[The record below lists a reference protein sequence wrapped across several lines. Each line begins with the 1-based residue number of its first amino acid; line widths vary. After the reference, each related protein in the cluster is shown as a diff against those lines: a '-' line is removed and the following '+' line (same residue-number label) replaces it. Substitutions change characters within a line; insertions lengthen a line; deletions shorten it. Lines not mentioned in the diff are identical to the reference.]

1 MLGHDGRLKGDLTCF
16 NWGNDVFWIMGSY
29 YLREWHLR
37 WFYDHLP
44 GGIKSIQT
52 DGEVSVLD
60 VSDNLGGYAIS
71 GPNSRKLLER
81 LTSSDVSNQNFK
93 FMSCDQID
101 IGLMK
106 TKIARLSV
114 AGELGYEINC
124 HALELNALRE
134 LLLTEGKDLG
144 VQEYGYYALNTLR
157 LEKSFGIWNAEFMQA
172 YSPGETGLNRW
183 ISRGKNVE
191 FVGKNPA
198 LNELSEGKKA
208 LQKTLVT
215 LEITDAEVEANGYEP
230 IWSKNNERIGMTTS
244 GGYGHNV
251 NKSLAMAFVK
261 PEFSEPGIELK
272 THIVGKEKNC
282 VVLGNSPWDPE
293 GLRMRS

>member
-1 MLGHDGRLKGDLTCF
+1 MLK
-16 NWGNDVFWIMGSY
+16 
-29 YLREWHLR
+29 RETQNGKE
-37 WFYDHLP
+37 D
-44 GGIKSIQT
+44 
-52 DGEVSVLD
+52 
-60 VSDNLGGYAIS
+60 
-71 GPNSRKLLER
+71 SRKLLER

-101 IGLMK
+101 IGLMR

-134 LLLTEGKDLG
+134 LLLSEGKDLG

-191 FVGKNPA
+191 YIGKNPI
-198 LNELSEGKKA
+198 
-208 LQKTLVT
+208 LQHFL
-215 LEITDAEVEANGYEP
+215 
-230 IWSKNNERIGMTTS
+230 
-244 GGYGHNV
+244 
-251 NKSLAMAFVK
+251 
-261 PEFSEPGIELK
+261 
-272 THIVGKEKNC
+272 
-282 VVLGNSPWDPE
+282 
-293 GLRMRS
+293 